1 MTVCAWPKPSQMQSW
16 KDSLVA
22 EVSSPSGRPDEGW
35 AWIRVVENPST
46 TLELL
51 AQSGEDWE
59 VYDSKLAIAIRRI
72 LTGDPGMRIKRTT
85 KEMEVN
91 GVRIRGR
98 QVVYLIRRVYALC
111 NRASGSCPQ
120 RP

>member
-1 MTVCAWPKPSQMQSW
+1 MQSW

-22 EVSSPSGRPDEGW
+22 EVLSSSGRPDEGW

-46 TLELL
+46 SLESL
-51 AQSGEDWE
+51 AQSGAAWE
-59 VYDSKLAIAIRRI
+59 VYDSKLATAIRRI
-72 LTGDPGMRIKRTT
+72 LTGDPGMRIKRKT

-98 QVVYLIRRVYALC
+98 QPVFLLY
-111 NRASGSCPQ
+111 
-120 RP
+120 